1 MSSRIAGSGGNGFPH
16 GHDFFHIAAFVI
28 SGFPGPVPDEDPQ
41 INGRK
46 EPDRIQP
53 RFGLKPTAIARAFPH
68 REEAH
73 PQPGQTS
80 LTTRFLFRH
89 MQGVK
94 CFIASKKTLLLLI
107 FGSHIEIG
115 EIEIRRE
122 PGPGLL
128 TPSVIEGAQVAQAIR
143 PRNPQGTEACRG
155 GPVRGMSNGM
165 TGIFQIWQGVNGNAV
180 FVLLRPD
187 PPADGIGT
195 VVGTAK

>member
-53 RFGLKPTAIARAFPH
+53 RFGLQPTAIACAFPR

-73 PQPGQTS
+73 PQPGERP
-80 LTTRFLFRH
+80 LAPRLLFRQ

-94 CFIASKKTLLLLI
+94 CFVAPKETILPLI
-107 FGSHIEIG
+107 FGGHIEIG

-122 PGPGLL
+122 AGPGLL
-128 TPSVIEGAQVAQAIR
+128 MPSVIEGAQVAQAVR
-143 PRNPQGTEACRG
+143 PRRPQGTEAGRRG
-155 GPVRGMSNGM
+155 PIPGMSDGM
-165 TGIFQIWQGVNGNAV
+165 TGIFQIRQGVNGGAV
-180 FVLLRPD
+180 FKLLRPD